1 MKIGYLG
8 PIGTFS
14 YEACKKYDENAE
26 LIQYRTIT
34 ETIDMLEKNSVD
46 EAIVPIENSIQ
57 GGVTETIDK
66 LISSKNIYIKK
77 EIILDISQNLMAN
90 KKYELSEIKEVYSH
104 PQALAQCRTFLEDNL
119 KDVILNQVSST
130 ALSAKEV
137 KNKDNTACI
146 ANLSCSK
153 EYNLEI
159 IKENIQDN
167 DLNKTKFWVLSKEKN
182 EYGDKMSLVFA
193 TKHIPGALYKV
204 LGIFNKNDIN
214 LTKIES
220 RPAKTSFGEY
230 YFLVDLEVNSN
241 ITNTVLE
248 LEKECEFLK
257 VLGIY

>member
-14 YEACKKYDENAE
+14 YEACRKYKEDAE
-26 LIQYRTIT
+26 LVQYRTISD
-34 ETIDMLEKNSVD
+34 TIDGLENKEID
-46 EAIVPIENSIQ
+46 EVIVPIENSIQ

-66 LISSKNIYIKK
+66 LINSKDIYIKE
-77 EIILDISQNLMAN
+77 EIVLDIFQNLMAN
-90 KKYELSEIKEVYSH
+90 KKYELSEIKEIYSH
-104 PQALAQCRTFLEDNL
+104 PQAIAQCRTFLEENFKNVEL
-119 KDVILNQVSST
+119 IQVSST

-153 EYNLEI
+153 EYGLEI

-167 DLNKTKFWVLSKEKN
+167 DLNKTKFWVLSREKN
-182 EYGDKMSLVFA
+182 LYGNKMSIIFT
-193 TKHIPGALYKV
+193 TKHLPGALYHV

-230 YFLVDLEVNSN
+230 FFLVDLEVNFN
-241 ITNTVLE
+241 INNTIIE
-248 LEKECEFLK
+248 LKKECEFLK
-257 VLGIY
+257 ILGIY